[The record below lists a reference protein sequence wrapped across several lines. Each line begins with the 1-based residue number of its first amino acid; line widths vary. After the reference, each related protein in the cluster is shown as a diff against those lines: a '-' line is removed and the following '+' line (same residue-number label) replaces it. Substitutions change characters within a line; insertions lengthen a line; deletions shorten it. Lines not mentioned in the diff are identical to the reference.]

1 MATASISRSTR
12 LPVSKA
18 VSPRKKST
26 TVMRQRHPA
35 TATNPIARRDGKIT
49 KEIFRDLIHG
59 GKHLLLDPY
68 ENVTGL
74 TLHDA
79 VTAGVSGK
87 IFTHFVTS
95 FHHVPRKDLL
105 LVVGLSERTA
115 QRIQQDQA
123 KTMDIN
129 VSDRV
134 LQLSKVRALAA
145 EELGSVEAA
154 EQWLMEPAIGLEQRR
169 PIDLMRT
176 MDGIALVTQLLARMR
191 YGVYA

>member
-1 MATASISRSTR
+1 M
-12 LPVSKA
+12 
-18 VSPRKKST
+18 
-26 TVMRQRHPA
+26 
-35 TATNPIARRDGKIT
+35 
-49 KEIFRDLIHG
+49 
-59 GKHLLLDPY
+59 LLDPY